1 MTTITDR
8 LRGVVYNS
16 LQSFYAYPLQTYT
29 DATVWS
35 NYNATHRELLNTL
48 LGYYFSNGLYDS
60 LQIMPTSGAD
70 KVLSLR
76 SPVAAF
82 VGFYQSKLWSS
93 PLTPLPATTDKGKQA
108 ALTDAIR
115 DIWQRSKW
123 DDNSDLAAFRFG
135 LYGEM
140 ALQGAQRENGLPFLQ
155 VLDPRFVTD
164 IERDERNFIHWLRYD
179 VAYEERDPE
188 TGKTTAKMLTQ
199 VWQPGRVREWRYDK
213 RHSDDDL
220 SRLPTADYTEYTYSD
235 GTLPIDFVPIA
246 YAPFLMVDNGRG
258 FSPILL
264 SLEDIDEANRQA
276 TRLHAMYFRNEEN
289 TMVAEAN
296 YVSADGRPAAA
307 PLIADNGSEITLP
320 NGTRMFRMPGNSTL
334 KFLVPPLNYEQ
345 GLAMLNAQLKHIR
358 DDKLPEL
365 NYNITDSSNDESGK
379 SRRYR
384 LAAALDRI
392 EKARARAED
401 CLIRATYMALTLGQA
416 AYLQSKN
423 TVDAKRWRVLNNVP
437 LDTDRLELYSP
448 ERIGTYD
455 AGDWAFSLQSSEIL
469 PLTLEE
475 QSMIVTQLANVASVE
490 GAARIA
496 GMSEQEVELLTAI
509 DTNPPEQ

>member
-1 MTTITDR
+1 MTTIADR
-8 LRGVVYNS
+8 LRGVVYNT

-76 SPVAAF
+76 NPIAAF

-93 PLTPLPATTDKGKQA
+93 PLTPLPVNEARAD
-108 ALTDAIR
+108 ALTEAIR

-164 IERDERNFIHWLRYD
+164 IERDERNFIQWLRYD
-179 VAYEERDPE
+179 VAYDERNSE
-188 TGKTTAKMLTQ
+188 TGKTSTKMLTR

-220 SRLPTADYTEYTYSD
+220 SRLPTNDYTEYTYST

-365 NYNITDSSNDESGK
+365 NYNISDSGNDESGK

-416 AYLQSKN
+416 AYEQSKDDKARR
-423 TVDAKRWRVLNNVP
+423 TWIERDGIELDAA
-437 LDTDRLELYSP
+437 RLELYSP

-475 QSMIVTQLANVASVE
+475 QSIIVAQLANVASVE

-496 GMSEQEVELLTAI
+496 GMSEQEVELLTQV